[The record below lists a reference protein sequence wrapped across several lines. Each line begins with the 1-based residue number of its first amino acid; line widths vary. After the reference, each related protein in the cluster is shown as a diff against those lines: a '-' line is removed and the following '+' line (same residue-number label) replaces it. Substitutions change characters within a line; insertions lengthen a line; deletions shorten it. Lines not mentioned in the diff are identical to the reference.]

1 MDKIVINCIEG
12 TILLV
17 AALISDI
24 KSRKIKNKITL
35 TFITVGL
42 LTNSIIFGFKGLR
55 NSLLG
60 IFIPVILL
68 MALYALRM
76 LGAGDIKLLSALG
89 AVFGVGAILKI
100 TAYSFIAGGIISL
113 VLVVKRRNAK
123 ERFIY
128 FCNYIKSVFL
138 TLHIMPYTDFDSKE
152 DKGKFPFAYAV
163 FCGGLIFIFV
173 ELISTS
179 FKVF

>member
-1 MDKIVINCIEG
+1 VDKIVINCIEG
-12 TILLV
+12 TILLA

-42 LTNSIIFGFKGLR
+42 LTNSIISGFNGLK

-60 IFIPVILL
+60 IVIPVILL
-68 MALYALRM
+68 ILLYALRM

-113 VLVVKRRNAK
+113 VLMAVRRNAK

-128 FCNYIKSVFL
+128 LCNYLKSVFL
-138 TLHIMPYTDFDSKE
+138 TMHVMPYTDFGSRE

-163 FCGGLIFIFV
+163 FCGGLIFIAV

-179 FKVF
+179 LKVI